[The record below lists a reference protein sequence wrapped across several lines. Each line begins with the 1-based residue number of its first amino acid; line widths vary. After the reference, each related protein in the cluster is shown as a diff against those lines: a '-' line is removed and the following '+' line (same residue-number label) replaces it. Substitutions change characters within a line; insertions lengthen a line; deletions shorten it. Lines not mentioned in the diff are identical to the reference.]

1 MWGAHMSNSP
11 GSGNLLWGIGITAL
25 ILWIAVTVFMVIAC
39 WRIFTRA
46 GYAGVLGLLMFVPIV
61 NLVMLYILA
70 FREWPIY
77 KELQELRHKVGS
89 NS

>member
-1 MWGAHMSNSP
+1 MNNSV
-11 GSGNLLWGIGITAL
+11 SSENFLWNIGIIAL
-25 ILWIAVTVFMVIAC
+25 VLWIAVTVFMVIAC
-39 WRIFTRA
+39 WRIFARA

-77 KELQELRHKVGS
+77 KELKELRHKIGS